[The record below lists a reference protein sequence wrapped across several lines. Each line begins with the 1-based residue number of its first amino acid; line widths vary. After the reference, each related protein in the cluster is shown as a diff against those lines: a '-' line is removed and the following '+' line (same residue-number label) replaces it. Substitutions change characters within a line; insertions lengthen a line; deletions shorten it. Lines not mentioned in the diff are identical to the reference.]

1 MPGTLDVISYSYP
14 SLGTLAERR
23 STSPSEP
30 TDLRLYLVP
39 LQPSSRSHTWPLRA
53 ANETRVTMPADRMLN
68 TVLQYYQDVHDAA
81 RTDQIIGTT
90 AHLLAQLSNPLNL
103 GVLTSQLLTA
113 RAIWQRPEGL
123 QTSVRVISIYHTA
136 ATRVHEHE
144 TAEPTIGN
152 PPREGGG
159 LQCDEWTRA
168 VVKGAD
174 DRSKRWQHLLVLTG
188 VLMGMEGND
197 KRALSRSLRNTLEGA
212 VVTAANL
219 ALESH
224 VADGPLA
231 AASIVLALNFAFP
244 LLSDS
249 HRTQINSDAL
259 LPLTIWAVT
268 GEEGFADAHFL
279 EAIGRDTNV
288 TPGNILNWPAQ
299 SPSFQMI
306 QVISKQPLIGNIGPL
321 SKLAG
326 FAVQHAKDTRGIL
339 QAHESLLI
347 FSRRVLDAWQRTPYG
362 DLDPA
367 LEGSRLNMETQQETW
382 PVLWQ
387 VLRKLVFG
395 VVGML
400 QSIVSRS
407 LLDPVMYNNTAAPGI
422 ASKSLH
428 ILRHLHF
435 ISSRDGNGS
444 FQVYTFAYMTSI
456 DVISRF
462 AAGAQAFLEATRPG
476 DPSIPTQYVQ
486 RSLDLFYLNLAEHL
500 PLTLSTE
507 AAEEFIVKPA
517 LAYLSHQGPMTPS
530 MVELFESA
538 HSCVLAVLCCPQH
551 SSLTIGMAPFYI
563 VKLFESFPT
572 HISSRQFRMAF
583 KTVMQVVS
591 PPFPIAAMEPHLSE
605 TLLEMLRTQITN
617 ANTTPLPQEML
628 ARDAAAQANEDPL
641 SQQSGLAMALVDSLP
656 FLPLPLVEEWLSV
669 AAQALNEIEDPRLRE
684 PVKTRF
690 WDILVSGEMD
700 VERAAI
706 GVAWWGTKGGRE
718 LVLYGRSAQAAPMMS
733 GALVGEEHSSK
744 L

>member
-1 MPGTLDVISYSYP
+1 
-14 SLGTLAERR
+14 
-23 STSPSEP
+23 
-30 TDLRLYLVP
+30 
-39 LQPSSRSHTWPLRA
+39 
-53 ANETRVTMPADRMLN
+53 MPADRMLN
-68 TVLQYYQDVHDAA
+68 TVLQYYQDVHDATK
-81 RTDQIIGTT
+81 TDQIIGTT

-113 RAIWQRPEGL
+113 RAIWQRPDGL
-123 QTSVRVISIYHTA
+123 QTSVRIISIYNTA

-144 TAEPTIGN
+144 TVEPTIGN

-174 DRSKRWQHLLVLTG
+174 DRSRRWQHLLVLTG
-188 VLMGMEGND
+188 ILMGLEGND

-219 ALESH
+219 ALDSH
-224 VADGPLA
+224 MADGPLA
-231 AASIVLALNFAFP
+231 AASIVLALNFVFP
-244 LLSDS
+244 LLSEY
-249 HRTQINSDAL
+249 HRAQINSDAL

-268 GEEGFADAHFL
+268 GEEGFADAQFL
-279 EAIGRDTNV
+279 EAVGRDTSE
-288 TPGNILNWPAQ
+288 TPGNVLNWPVQ
-299 SPSFQMI
+299 SPSFQTLQAI
-306 QVISKQPLIGNIGPL
+306 DKKPLMGNVGPL

-326 FAVQHAKDTRGIL
+326 FAIQHAKDTRGVL
-339 QAHESLLI
+339 QAQESLLI
-347 FSRRVLDAWQRTPYG
+347 FSRRVLDAWQRTPYS

-367 LEGSRLNMETQQETW
+367 FEGSRLSMETQQQTW

-387 VLRKLVFG
+387 VMRKLVYG

-400 QSIVSRS
+400 QPIVSRS
-407 LLDPVMYNNTAAPGI
+407 LLDPTMYNTAAAPGI
-422 ASKSLH
+422 ATKSLH
-428 ILRHLHF
+428 ILRHLYF
-435 ISSRDGNGS
+435 ISSRDGNAS

-456 DVISRF
+456 DVIARY
-462 AAGAQAFLEATRPG
+462 AGGAQAFLQATRPG
-476 DPSIPTQYVQ
+476 DPSMPTKHIQ
-486 RSLDLFYLNLAEHL
+486 RNLDLFYLNLAEHL

-507 AAEEFIVKPA
+507 EAEEFIVKPA

-530 MVELFESA
+530 IVELFESA
-538 HSCVLAVLCCPQH
+538 HSCVLSVFGCPQH

-563 VKLFESFPT
+563 VKLFDSFPE
-572 HISSRQFRMAF
+572 HISPRQFRMAF

-605 TLLEMLRTQITN
+605 TLLEMLRMQMTT
-617 ANTTPLPQEML
+617 ANTAPLPLEMF
-628 ARDAAAQANEDPL
+628 ARDAAAQASEDPL
-641 SQQSGLAMALVDSLP
+641 SQQSALAMALIDSLP
-656 FLPLPLVEEWLSV
+656 FLPLPLVEEWLTIS
-669 AAQALNEIEDPRLRE
+669 AQALNEIEDPTIRE

-718 LVLYGRSAQAAPMMS
+718 LVLYGRSAQEPPMMS
-733 GALVGEEHSSK
+733 GALVGEEKTSK